1 MNNQL
6 GIVKHSYVH
15 AEERG
20 DLMNTIEFKQ
30 TSRKFWSLFII
41 NSILAVAT
49 TSWIVYTVLKI
60 VG

>member
-1 MNNQL
+1 
-6 GIVKHSYVH
+6 
-15 AEERG
+15 
-20 DLMNTIEFKQ
+20 MNTIEFKQ

-60 VG
+60 MG